1 MAVLRAL
8 ALAVLLALVGC
19 SRSNVKPGTAPVY
32 YSDNRSVALLP
43 TSAMTEKLDMPQ
55 HLRGEFT
62 QQDGSLKSFEGDSW
76 VRANDT
82 ILSIMLFSG
91 FGTTIAEITYGKD
104 SVHFESSVMDV
115 EKMKAEYVLADFQV
129 CFYPYKALKDNFEA
143 AGFVFEESRGGSNGG
158 IDGGTID
165 GTGASEKGPT
175 LDYVRTLKDGNTL
188 VLTAERKGKEIT
200 LVNSLRHYS
209 YHITLGEEQ

>member
-1 MAVLRAL
+1 MRHVLGLL
-8 ALAVLLALVGC
+8 ACVLLLVAC

-32 YSDNRSVALLP
+32 YSDTRSVALLP
-43 TSAMTEKLDMPQ
+43 TTAMTEKLDMPQ

-76 VRANDT
+76 VRANDSV
-82 ILSIMLFSG
+82 LSIMLFSG

-104 SVHFESSVMDV
+104 SLHFESSVMDV

-143 AGFVFEESRGGSNGG
+143 AGFVFEETRG
-158 IDGGTID
+158 I
-165 GTGASEKGPT
+165 A
-175 LDYVRTLKDGNTL
+175 LDFVRTLKDGNTL

-209 YHITLGEEQ
+209 YHITLGEDQ

>member
-1 MAVLRAL
+1 MKMAGGFKSHGCKMCHVLGL
-8 ALAVLLALVGC
+8 LLACALLLVSC

-32 YSDNRSVALLP
+32 YSDSRSVALLP

-62 QQDGSLKSFEGDSW
+62 QQDGSMKSFEGDSW
-76 VRANDT
+76 VRANDSV
-82 ILSIMLFSG
+82 LSIMLFSG

-104 SVHFESSVMDV
+104 SLHFESSVMDV

-143 AGFVFEESRGGSNGG
+143 AGFVFEEARGPAP
-158 IDGGTID
+158 DF
-165 GTGASEKGPT
+165 
-175 LDYVRTLKDGNTL
+175 VRTLKDGNTL
-188 VLTAERKGKEIT
+188 VLTAQRKGKEIT
-200 LVNSLRHYS
+200 LVNNLRHYS

>member
-8 ALAVLLALVGC
+8 ALAFLLALVGC

-43 TSAMTEKLDMPQ
+43 TAAMTEKLDMPQ

-82 ILSIMLFSG
+82 TLSIMLFSG

-129 CFYPYKALKDNFEA
+129 CFYPYKALKDNFEE
-143 AGFVFEESRGGSNGG
+143 AGFVFEESRGGSNG
-158 IDGGTID
+158 DTNGGAND
-165 GTGASEKGPT
+165 GTA

>member
-1 MAVLRAL
+1 MRHVLGLL
-8 ALAVLLALVGC
+8 ACVLLLVAC

-32 YSDNRSVALLP
+32 YSDTRSVALLP
-43 TSAMTEKLDMPQ
+43 TTAMTEKLDMPQ

-76 VRANDT
+76 VRANDSV
-82 ILSIMLFSG
+82 LSIMLFSG

-104 SVHFESSVMDV
+104 SLHFESSVMDV

-143 AGFVFEESRGGSNGG
+143 AGFVFEETRG
-158 IDGGTID
+158 I
-165 GTGASEKGPT
+165 A
-175 LDYVRTLKDGNTL
+175 LDFVRTLKDGNTL
-188 VLTAERKGKEIT
+188 VLTAQRKGKEIT

-209 YHITLGEEQ
+209 YHITLGEDQ

>member
-1 MAVLRAL
+1 VAVLRAL
-8 ALAVLLALVGC
+8 AFAVLLALVGC

-129 CFYPYKALKDNFEA
+129 CFYPYKALKDNFEE
-143 AGFVFEESRGGSNGG
+143 AGFVFEESRGGAN
-158 IDGGTID
+158 
-165 GTGASEKGPT
+165 

>member
-1 MAVLRAL
+1 MKMAGGCKSDSCKIRHLLGLL
-8 ALAVLLALVGC
+8 ACVLLLAAC

-32 YSDNRSVALLP
+32 YSDARSVALLP

-76 VRANDT
+76 VRANDSV
-82 ILSIMLFSG
+82 LSIMLFSG

-104 SVHFESSVMDV
+104 SLHFESSVMDV

-143 AGFVFEESRGGSNGG
+143 AGFVFEETRG
-158 IDGGTID
+158 I
-165 GTGASEKGPT
+165 A
-175 LDYVRTLKDGNTL
+175 LDFVRTLKDGNTL
-188 VLTAERKGKEIT
+188 VLTAQRKGKEIT

-209 YHITLGEEQ
+209 YHITLGEDQ

>member
-8 ALAVLLALVGC
+8 ALAFLLALVGC

-43 TSAMTEKLDMPQ
+43 TAAMTEKLDMPQ

-82 ILSIMLFSG
+82 TLSIILFSG

-129 CFYPYKALKDNFEA
+129 CFYPYKALKDNFEE
-143 AGFVFEESRGGSNGG
+143 AGFVFEESRGSTNGE
-158 IDGGTID
+158 
-165 GTGASEKGPT
+165 AAR
-175 LDYVRTLKDGNTL
+175 DYVRTLKDGSTL

>member
-1 MAVLRAL
+1 MAVLRAF
-8 ALAVLLALVGC
+8 ALAFLLALVGC

-43 TSAMTEKLDMPQ
+43 TSAMTEKLDMAQ

-82 ILSIMLFSG
+82 TLSIMLFSG

-129 CFYPYKALKDNFEA
+129 CFYPYKALKDNFEE
-143 AGFVFEESRGGSNGG
+143 AGFVFEESRS
-158 IDGGTID
+158 
-165 GTGASEKGPT
+165 GAN

>member
-1 MAVLRAL
+1 MKMAGSFKSPGCKMRHVLGLL
-8 ALAVLLALVGC
+8 ACVLLLVAC

-32 YSDNRSVALLP
+32 YSDTRSVALLP
-43 TSAMTEKLDMPQ
+43 TTAMTEKLDMPQ

-62 QQDGSLKSFEGDSW
+62 QQDGSMKSFEGDSW
-76 VRANDT
+76 VRANDSV
-82 ILSIMLFSG
+82 LSIMLFSG

-104 SVHFESSVMDV
+104 SLHFESSVMDV

-143 AGFVFEESRGGSNGG
+143 AGFVFEEARGTAH
-158 IDGGTID
+158 DF
-165 GTGASEKGPT
+165 
-175 LDYVRTLKDGNTL
+175 VRTLKDGNTL
-188 VLTAERKGKEIT
+188 VLTAQRKGKEIT

>member
-1 MAVLRAL
+1 MRHVLGLL
-8 ALAVLLALVGC
+8 ACVLLLVAC

-32 YSDNRSVALLP
+32 YSDTRSVALLP
-43 TSAMTEKLDMPQ
+43 TTAMTEKLDMPQ

-76 VRANDT
+76 VRANDSV
-82 ILSIMLFSG
+82 LSIMLFSG

-104 SVHFESSVMDV
+104 SLHFESSVMDV

-143 AGFVFEESRGGSNGG
+143 AGFVFEETRG
-158 IDGGTID
+158 I
-165 GTGASEKGPT
+165 A
-175 LDYVRTLKDGNTL
+175 LDFVRTLKDGNTL
-188 VLTAERKGKEIT
+188 VLTAQRKGKEIT

>member
-1 MAVLRAL
+1 
-8 ALAVLLALVGC
+8 
-19 SRSNVKPGTAPVY
+19 
-32 YSDNRSVALLP
+32 
-43 TSAMTEKLDMPQ
+43 
-55 HLRGEFT
+55 
-62 QQDGSLKSFEGDSW
+62 
-76 VRANDT
+76 
-82 ILSIMLFSG
+82 MLFSG
-91 FGTTIAEITYGKD
+91 FGTTIAEITYGRD

-129 CFYPYKALKDNFEA
+129 CFYPYKALKDNFEE
-143 AGFVFEESRGGSNGG
+143 AGFVFEESRGSTNGG
-158 IDGGTID
+158 ANDS
-165 GTGASEKGPT
+165 AA

>member
-1 MAVLRAL
+1 MRHLLGLL
-8 ALAVLLALVGC
+8 ACVLLLVGC

-32 YSDNRSVALLP
+32 YSDNRSVVLLP
-43 TSAMTEKLDMPQ
+43 TAAMTEKLDMPQ

-104 SVHFESSVMDV
+104 SLHFESSVMDV

-143 AGFVFEESRGGSNGG
+143 AGFVFEETRG
-158 IDGGTID
+158 I
-165 GTGASEKGPT
+165 A
-175 LDYVRTLKDGNTL
+175 LDFVRTLKDGNTL
-188 VLTAERKGKEIT
+188 VLTAQRKGKEIT

>member
-1 MAVLRAL
+1 MRHVLGLL
-8 ALAVLLALVGC
+8 ACVLLLVAC

-32 YSDNRSVALLP
+32 YSDTRSVALLP
-43 TSAMTEKLDMPQ
+43 TTAMTEKLDMPQ

-62 QQDGSLKSFEGDSW
+62 QQDGSMKSFEGDSW
-76 VRANDT
+76 VRANDSV
-82 ILSIMLFSG
+82 LSIMLFSG

-104 SVHFESSVMDV
+104 SLHFESSVMDV

-143 AGFVFEESRGGSNGG
+143 AGFVFEETRG
-158 IDGGTID
+158 I
-165 GTGASEKGPT
+165 A
-175 LDYVRTLKDGNTL
+175 LDFVRTLKDGNTL
-188 VLTAERKGKEIT
+188 VLTAQRKGKEIT

-209 YHITLGEEQ
+209 YHITLGEDQ

>member
-1 MAVLRAL
+1 
-8 ALAVLLALVGC
+8 
-19 SRSNVKPGTAPVY
+19 
-32 YSDNRSVALLP
+32 
-43 TSAMTEKLDMPQ
+43 
-55 HLRGEFT
+55 
-62 QQDGSLKSFEGDSW
+62 
-76 VRANDT
+76 
-82 ILSIMLFSG
+82 MLFSG

-129 CFYPYKALKDNFEA
+129 CFYPYKALKDNFEE
-143 AGFVFEESRGGSNGG
+143 AGFVFEESRGGAN
-158 IDGGTID
+158 
-165 GTGASEKGPT
+165 

>member
-1 MAVLRAL
+1 MSVLRTL
-8 ALAVLLALVGC
+8 ALAFLLVLVGC

-32 YSDNRSVALLP
+32 YSDNRSVVLLP
-43 TSAMTEKLDMPQ
+43 TAAMTEKLDMPQ

-129 CFYPYKALKDNFEA
+129 CFYPYKALKDNFEE

-158 IDGGTID
+158 SNGGANDG
-165 GTGASEKGPT
+165 AA

>member
-1 MAVLRAL
+1 VPVVRGLF
-8 ALAVLLALVGC
+8 VALVLVMVGC
-19 SRSNVKPGTAPVY
+19 HHSRVAPGTAPVY
-32 YSDNRSVALLP
+32 YSDSRAVSLLP
-43 TSAMTEKLDMPQ
+43 TAAMTEKLDMPQ

-62 QQDGSLKSFEGDSW
+62 QKDGSLKSFEGDSW

-82 ILSIMLFSG
+82 TLSIMLFSG

-129 CFYPYKALKDNFEA
+129 CFYPYKALKDNFEEV
-143 AGFVFEESRGGSNGG
+143 GFVFEEVRGGTNG
-158 IDGGTID
+158 D
-165 GTGASEKGPT
+165 AS
-175 LDYVRTLKDGNTL
+175 DYVRTLKDGNTL
-188 VLTAERKGKEIT
+188 VLTAERKGKEIM

-209 YHITLGEEQ
+209 YHITLGEE

>member
-1 MAVLRAL
+1 MKMVGGCKSDSCKMCRVLW
-8 ALAVLLALVGC
+8 LLACALLLVGC

-43 TSAMTEKLDMPQ
+43 TAAMTEKLDMSQ

-76 VRANDT
+76 VRANDSV
-82 ILSIMLFSG
+82 LSIMLFSG

-104 SVHFESSVMDV
+104 SLHFESSVMDV

-143 AGFVFEESRGGSNGG
+143 AGFVFEETRG
-158 IDGGTID
+158 I
-165 GTGASEKGPT
+165 A
-175 LDYVRTLKDGNTL
+175 LDFVRTLKDGNTL
-188 VLTAERKGKEIT
+188 VLTAQRKGKEIT

-209 YHITLGEEQ
+209 YHITLGEDQ

>member
-1 MAVLRAL
+1 
-8 ALAVLLALVGC
+8 
-19 SRSNVKPGTAPVY
+19 
-32 YSDNRSVALLP
+32 
-43 TSAMTEKLDMPQ
+43 MTEKLDMPQ

-82 ILSIMLFSG
+82 TLSIMLFSG

-129 CFYPYKALKDNFEA
+129 CFYPYKALKDNFEE

-158 IDGGTID
+158 AND
-165 GTGASEKGPT
+165 GTA

>member
-1 MAVLRAL
+1 MKMAGGFKSHGCKMRHLLGLL
-8 ALAVLLALVGC
+8 ACVLLLVGC

-32 YSDNRSVALLP
+32 YSDSRSVALLP
-43 TSAMTEKLDMPQ
+43 TTAMTEKLDMPQ

-62 QQDGSLKSFEGDSW
+62 QQDGSMKSFEGDSW
-76 VRANDT
+76 VRANDSV
-82 ILSIMLFSG
+82 LSIMLFSG

-104 SVHFESSVMDV
+104 SLHFESSVMDV

-143 AGFVFEESRGGSNGG
+143 AGFVFEETRG
-158 IDGGTID
+158 I
-165 GTGASEKGPT
+165 A
-175 LDYVRTLKDGNTL
+175 LDFVRTLKDGNTL
-188 VLTAERKGKEIT
+188 VLTAQRKGKEIT

-209 YHITLGEEQ
+209 YHITLGEDQ